1 MLTRRMTSNRSCT
14 FLNDYPKNDWPKN
27 NYKAVE
33 EIAKLIDSLEMRAPY
48 QSHCGT
54 YHVRD
59 AVVVCTPA
67 PRSPAF
73 HSQR

>member
-14 FLNDYPKNDWPKN
+14 FLNDYPKNDCPKN
-27 NYKAVE
+27 HKAVE
-33 EIAKLIDSLEMRAPY
+33 EIAKFIDSLEMRAPY
-48 QSHCGT
+48 QSRCGT
-54 YHVRD
+54 YYVQN

-73 HSQR
+73 HS